1 MAKVIALANQ
11 KGGVGKTT
19 TAINLSASL
28 ALLGKK
34 VLLLDADPQA
44 NATSGLGFDINLEG
58 IYECITGAKTAADVI
73 LQSPDVKNLWL
84 LPSSIDLVAADTEL
98 PKMENGHHVI
108 RRIVESVR
116 DRYDYILIDCSPS
129 LGYTTVNILTAAD
142 TVLIPVQC
150 EYLALEARSPVRHE
164 YIAGEIFAMTGASI
178 RHNVIALNFASA
190 LRSHL
195 KGTPCRALIEGVK
208 LRLRKEQ
215 SYFYPDVMVTCEDRL
230 QELDSQQQIVEAPLV
245 VIEILSPTTE
255 ATDRREKLRAYRT
268 LPSLKEYL
276 LVSQEQAQVEIYRR
290 RGDIGW
296 DIITYEPGDTVE
308 IASLELKLGMDEIY
322 FESGI
327 GG

>member
-1 MAKVIALANQ
+1 M
-11 KGGVGKTT
+11 
-19 TAINLSASL
+19 
-28 ALLGKK
+28 
-34 VLLLDADPQA
+34 
-44 NATSGLGFDINLEG
+44 
-58 IYECITGAKTAADVI
+58 KTA
-73 LQSPDVKNLWL
+73 
-84 LPSSIDLVAADTEL
+84 T
-98 PKMENGHHVI
+98 
-108 RRIVESVR
+108 
-116 DRYDYILIDCSPS
+116 
-129 LGYTTVNILTAAD
+129 YTTYSESD
-142 TVLIPVQC
+142 
-150 EYLALEARSPVRHE
+150 YLAYEAQSPVRHE

-178 RHNVIALNFASA
+178 RHNVIAGNLFAE
-190 LRSHL
+190 LRTHL

-308 IASLELKLGMDEIY
+308 IASLEIKLGMAEIY

-327 GG
+327 AC

>member
-1 MAKVIALANQ
+1 M
-11 KGGVGKTT
+11 
-19 TAINLSASL
+19 
-28 ALLGKK
+28 
-34 VLLLDADPQA
+34 
-44 NATSGLGFDINLEG
+44 
-58 IYECITGAKTAADVI
+58 KTA
-73 LQSPDVKNLWL
+73 
-84 LPSSIDLVAADTEL
+84 T
-98 PKMENGHHVI
+98 
-108 RRIVESVR
+108 
-116 DRYDYILIDCSPS
+116 
-129 LGYTTVNILTAAD
+129 YTTYSESD
-142 TVLIPVQC
+142 
-150 EYLALEARSPVRHE
+150 YLAYEAQSPVRHE

-178 RHNVIALNFASA
+178 RHNVIAGNLFAE

-276 LVSQEQAQVEIYRR
+276 LVSQEQAKVEIYLR

-296 DIITYEPGDTVE
+296 DIITYEPGDRLW
-308 IASLELKLGMDEIY
+308 APP
-322 FESGI
+322 
-327 GG
+327 

>member
-1 MAKVIALANQ
+1 MK
-11 KGGVGKTT
+11 
-19 TAINLSASL
+19 
-28 ALLGKK
+28 
-34 VLLLDADPQA
+34 
-44 NATSGLGFDINLEG
+44 
-58 IYECITGAKTAADVI
+58 
-73 LQSPDVKNLWL
+73 
-84 LPSSIDLVAADTEL
+84 
-98 PKMENGHHVI
+98 
-108 RRIVESVR
+108 IV
-116 DRYDYILIDCSPS
+116 P
-129 LGYTTVNILTAAD
+129 YTTYSEND
-142 TVLIPVQC
+142 
-150 EYLALEARSPVRHE
+150 YLAYEAQSPVRHE

-178 RHNVIALNFASA
+178 RHNVIAGNLFAE
-190 LRSHL
+190 LRTHL

-308 IASLELKLGMDEIY
+308 IASLEIKLGMAEIY

-327 GG
+327 AC

>member
-1 MAKVIALANQ
+1 M
-11 KGGVGKTT
+11 
-19 TAINLSASL
+19 
-28 ALLGKK
+28 
-34 VLLLDADPQA
+34 
-44 NATSGLGFDINLEG
+44 
-58 IYECITGAKTAADVI
+58 KTA
-73 LQSPDVKNLWL
+73 
-84 LPSSIDLVAADTEL
+84 T
-98 PKMENGHHVI
+98 
-108 RRIVESVR
+108 
-116 DRYDYILIDCSPS
+116 
-129 LGYTTVNILTAAD
+129 YTTYSESD
-142 TVLIPVQC
+142 
-150 EYLALEARSPVRHE
+150 YLAYEAQSPVRHE

-178 RHNVIALNFASA
+178 RHNVIAGNLFAE
-190 LRSHL
+190 LRTHL

-296 DIITYEPGDTVE
+296 DIITFEPGDTVE
-308 IASLELKLGMDEIY
+308 LAGVELQLPIADVY
-322 FESGI
+322 FEAGVACP
-327 GG
+327 G

>member
-1 MAKVIALANQ
+1 M
-11 KGGVGKTT
+11 
-19 TAINLSASL
+19 
-28 ALLGKK
+28 
-34 VLLLDADPQA
+34 
-44 NATSGLGFDINLEG
+44 
-58 IYECITGAKTAADVI
+58 KTA
-73 LQSPDVKNLWL
+73 
-84 LPSSIDLVAADTEL
+84 T
-98 PKMENGHHVI
+98 
-108 RRIVESVR
+108 
-116 DRYDYILIDCSPS
+116 
-129 LGYTTVNILTAAD
+129 YTTYSESD
-142 TVLIPVQC
+142 
-150 EYLALEARSPVRHE
+150 YLAYEAQSPVRHE

-178 RHNVIALNFASA
+178 RHNVIAGNLFAE
-190 LRSHL
+190 LRNHL

-215 SYFYPDVMVTCEDRL
+215 SYFYPDVMVTCEDRQ

-245 VIEILSPTTE
+245 IIEILSPTTE

-308 IASLELKLGMDEIY
+308 IASLEIKLGMAEIY

-327 GG
+327 AC

>member
-1 MAKVIALANQ
+1 MK
-11 KGGVGKTT
+11 
-19 TAINLSASL
+19 SA
-28 ALLGKK
+28 
-34 VLLLDADPQA
+34 P
-44 NATSGLGFDINLEG
+44 
-58 IYECITGAKTAADVI
+58 
-73 LQSPDVKNLWL
+73 
-84 LPSSIDLVAADTEL
+84 
-98 PKMENGHHVI
+98 
-108 RRIVESVR
+108 
-116 DRYDYILIDCSPS
+116 
-129 LGYTTVNILTAAD
+129 YTTYSESD
-142 TVLIPVQC
+142 
-150 EYLALEARSPVRHE
+150 YLAYEAQSPVRHE

-230 QELDSQQQIVEAPLV
+230 QELDSQEQIVEAPLV
-245 VIEILSPTTE
+245 IIEILSPTTE

-327 GG
+327 AC

>member
-1 MAKVIALANQ
+1 MK
-11 KGGVGKTT
+11 
-19 TAINLSASL
+19 
-28 ALLGKK
+28 
-34 VLLLDADPQA
+34 
-44 NATSGLGFDINLEG
+44 
-58 IYECITGAKTAADVI
+58 
-73 LQSPDVKNLWL
+73 
-84 LPSSIDLVAADTEL
+84 
-98 PKMENGHHVI
+98 
-108 RRIVESVR
+108 IV
-116 DRYDYILIDCSPS
+116 P
-129 LGYTTVNILTAAD
+129 YTTYSESD
-142 TVLIPVQC
+142 
-150 EYLALEARSPVRHE
+150 YLAYETQSPVRHE

-178 RHNVIALNFASA
+178 RHNVIALNLASA
-190 LRSHL
+190 LRTHL

-308 IASLELKLGMDEIY
+308 IASLEIKLGMAEIY

-327 GG
+327 AC

>member
-1 MAKVIALANQ
+1 MK
-11 KGGVGKTT
+11 
-19 TAINLSASL
+19 SA
-28 ALLGKK
+28 
-34 VLLLDADPQA
+34 P
-44 NATSGLGFDINLEG
+44 
-58 IYECITGAKTAADVI
+58 
-73 LQSPDVKNLWL
+73 
-84 LPSSIDLVAADTEL
+84 
-98 PKMENGHHVI
+98 
-108 RRIVESVR
+108 
-116 DRYDYILIDCSPS
+116 
-129 LGYTTVNILTAAD
+129 YTTYSESD
-142 TVLIPVQC
+142 
-150 EYLALEARSPVRHE
+150 YLAYEAQSPVRHE

-308 IASLELKLGMDEIY
+308 IVSLELKLGMDEIY

>member
-1 MAKVIALANQ
+1 M
-11 KGGVGKTT
+11 
-19 TAINLSASL
+19 
-28 ALLGKK
+28 
-34 VLLLDADPQA
+34 
-44 NATSGLGFDINLEG
+44 
-58 IYECITGAKTAADVI
+58 KTA
-73 LQSPDVKNLWL
+73 
-84 LPSSIDLVAADTEL
+84 T
-98 PKMENGHHVI
+98 
-108 RRIVESVR
+108 
-116 DRYDYILIDCSPS
+116 
-129 LGYTTVNILTAAD
+129 YTTYSESD
-142 TVLIPVQC
+142 
-150 EYLALEARSPVRHE
+150 YLAYEAQSPVRHE

-178 RHNVIALNFASA
+178 RHNVIAGNLFAE
-190 LRSHL
+190 LRTHL

-276 LVSQEQAQVEIYRR
+276 LVSQKQAQVEIYRR

-308 IASLELKLGMDEIY
+308 IASLEIKLGMAEIY

-327 GG
+327 AC

>member
-1 MAKVIALANQ
+1 MKSAPYTTYSESDYLA
-11 KGGVGKTT
+11 
-19 TAINLSASL
+19 
-28 ALLGKK
+28 
-34 VLLLDADPQA
+34 
-44 NATSGLGFDINLEG
+44 
-58 IYECITGAKTAADVI
+58 YEA
-73 LQSPDVKNLWL
+73 QSP
-84 LPSSIDLVAADTEL
+84 I
-98 PKMENGHHVI
+98 
-108 RRIVESVR
+108 
-116 DRYDYILIDCSPS
+116 
-129 LGYTTVNILTAAD
+129 
-142 TVLIPVQC
+142 
-150 EYLALEARSPVRHE
+150 RHE

-178 RHNVIALNFASA
+178 RHNVIAGNLFAE

-296 DIITYEPGDTVE
+296 DIITYEPGDTIE
-308 IASLELKLGMDEIY
+308 IASLEIKLDMDEIY

-327 GG
+327 AC

>member
-1 MAKVIALANQ
+1 MK
-11 KGGVGKTT
+11 
-19 TAINLSASL
+19 
-28 ALLGKK
+28 
-34 VLLLDADPQA
+34 
-44 NATSGLGFDINLEG
+44 
-58 IYECITGAKTAADVI
+58 
-73 LQSPDVKNLWL
+73 
-84 LPSSIDLVAADTEL
+84 
-98 PKMENGHHVI
+98 
-108 RRIVESVR
+108 IV
-116 DRYDYILIDCSPS
+116 P
-129 LGYTTVNILTAAD
+129 YTTYSEND
-142 TVLIPVQC
+142 
-150 EYLALEARSPVRHE
+150 YLAYEAQSPVRHE

-178 RHNVIALNFASA
+178 RHNVIAGNLFAE
-190 LRSHL
+190 LRTHL

-276 LVSQEQAQVEIYRR
+276 LVSQEQAQVEIFRR

-308 IASLELKLGMDEIY
+308 IASLEIKLGMAEIY

-327 GG
+327 AC

>member
-1 MAKVIALANQ
+1 M
-11 KGGVGKTT
+11 
-19 TAINLSASL
+19 
-28 ALLGKK
+28 
-34 VLLLDADPQA
+34 
-44 NATSGLGFDINLEG
+44 
-58 IYECITGAKTAADVI
+58 KTA
-73 LQSPDVKNLWL
+73 
-84 LPSSIDLVAADTEL
+84 T
-98 PKMENGHHVI
+98 
-108 RRIVESVR
+108 
-116 DRYDYILIDCSPS
+116 
-129 LGYTTVNILTAAD
+129 YTTYSESD
-142 TVLIPVQC
+142 
-150 EYLALEARSPVRHE
+150 YLAYETQSPVRHE

-178 RHNVIALNFASA
+178 RHNVIAGNLFAE
-190 LRSHL
+190 LRTHL

-308 IASLELKLGMDEIY
+308 IASLEIKLGMAEIY

-327 GG
+327 AC

>member
-1 MAKVIALANQ
+1 MK
-11 KGGVGKTT
+11 
-19 TAINLSASL
+19 
-28 ALLGKK
+28 
-34 VLLLDADPQA
+34 
-44 NATSGLGFDINLEG
+44 
-58 IYECITGAKTAADVI
+58 
-73 LQSPDVKNLWL
+73 
-84 LPSSIDLVAADTEL
+84 
-98 PKMENGHHVI
+98 
-108 RRIVESVR
+108 IV
-116 DRYDYILIDCSPS
+116 P
-129 LGYTTVNILTAAD
+129 YTTYSESD
-142 TVLIPVQC
+142 
-150 EYLALEARSPVRHE
+150 YLAYEAQSPVRHE

-178 RHNVIALNFASA
+178 RHNVIALNLASA
-190 LRSHL
+190 LRTHL

-308 IASLELKLGMDEIY
+308 IASLEIKLGMDEIY

-327 GG
+327 AC

>member
-1 MAKVIALANQ
+1 MK
-11 KGGVGKTT
+11 
-19 TAINLSASL
+19 SA
-28 ALLGKK
+28 
-34 VLLLDADPQA
+34 P
-44 NATSGLGFDINLEG
+44 
-58 IYECITGAKTAADVI
+58 
-73 LQSPDVKNLWL
+73 
-84 LPSSIDLVAADTEL
+84 
-98 PKMENGHHVI
+98 
-108 RRIVESVR
+108 
-116 DRYDYILIDCSPS
+116 
-129 LGYTTVNILTAAD
+129 YTTYSESD
-142 TVLIPVQC
+142 
-150 EYLALEARSPVRHE
+150 YLAYEAQSPVRHE

-178 RHNVIALNFASA
+178 RHNVIAGNLFAE

-215 SYFYPDVMVTCEDRL
+215 SYFYPDVMVTCEERL
-230 QELDSQQQIVEAPLV
+230 QELDSQRQIVEAPLV

-308 IASLELKLGMDEIY
+308 IASLELKLGMDDIY

-327 GG
+327 AG